1 MQQLIISNSFHL
13 VVKDHKESDAMET
26 FHLLEDT
33 SASKE
38 SNLEAL
44 IPTRYRLI
52 LTCTVLQER
61 FKRSQP

>member
-38 SNLEAL
+38 TLEAL